1 LVRGRTPKPVEDT
14 CSPGICQA
22 GSGLTSRRRDRSSRR
37 SPSVGALQRGQPVL
51 GPVALSDRDGP
62 VERHDRV
69 DQVRRVV
76 PHLRRLA
83 DRGLRQRPGPP
94 HVIGHA
100 LPLAHLAAVPLSGP
114 CRPVAG
120 LGLWGQPEAVPHVI
134 GYGLGDLLA
143 RAEPRHLLEAL
154 QVDHQRQQRLRRLGA
169 LPCPGSLV
177 LGRGEEHVQHPCRG
191 QPPELRIGSALDRRQ
206 PTGPLQPR

>member
-1 LVRGRTPKPVEDT
+1 MASIRSHPGGDAGEDRLVDLSADGRCHLIQRGVRRKL
-14 CSPGICQA
+14 QR
-22 GSGLTSRRRDRSSRR
+22 GLDD
-37 SPSVGALQRGQPVL
+37 ALQR
-51 GPVALSDRDGP
+51 
-62 VERHDRV
+62 HV

-83 DRGLRQRPGPP
+83 DRGLRQHPGPP

-120 LGLWGQPEAVPHVI
+120 LGLCGQPEAVPHVI

-154 QVDHQRQQRLRRLGA
+154 QVDHQRQQRLRRLGP

-177 LGRGEEHVQHPCRG
+177 RGRGEEHVQHPCRG
-191 QPPELRIGSALDRRQ
+191 QPPELRIGSTLDRRQ
-206 PTGPLQPR
+206 PTGPLQPRRTRT